1 MRSRAETFVPPFP
14 YTRELT
20 PKGGFLMQRFPALV
34 LAALIP
40 FAIHAQT
47 MPKGPGDR
55 SAEGPGAWPADRST
69 LILKQLALTDA
80 QISQVQSIVQTAEKT
95 IKDDRIQ
102 VRLIKAQIDAAILP
116 STAKPDMAVIG
127 KLVDQQSQLR
137 GDMEKARLSAKIQL
151 IQIMGRDNFEKYSRA
166 LLSRLGAGKSVKAL
180 KFAGMRGTNHRNMM
194 GAQPFGMPGN
204 QPPLLD
210 GSRK

>member
-1 MRSRAETFVPPFP
+1 M
-14 YTRELT
+14 
-20 PKGGFLMQRFPALV
+20 KIIPAFV

-40 FAIHAQT
+40 FAIGAQM
-47 MPKGPGDR
+47 MPGRPGDR
-55 SAEGPGAWPADRST
+55 SAERPGAWPADRSAF
-69 LILKQLALTDA
+69 ILQQLALTDA
-80 QISQVQSIVQTAEKT
+80 QISQVQSIIQTAEKT
-95 IKDDRIQ
+95 IRDDRIQ

-116 STAKPDMAVIG
+116 STAKPDMAAIG

-137 GDMEKARLSAKIQL
+137 GDMEKALLSAKIQL

-166 LLSRLGAGKSVKAL
+166 LLSRLGAGKTLKAH
-180 KFAGMRGTNHRNMM
+180 KFAGMRAMNHGNMM

-204 QPPLLD
+204 QPPPAD